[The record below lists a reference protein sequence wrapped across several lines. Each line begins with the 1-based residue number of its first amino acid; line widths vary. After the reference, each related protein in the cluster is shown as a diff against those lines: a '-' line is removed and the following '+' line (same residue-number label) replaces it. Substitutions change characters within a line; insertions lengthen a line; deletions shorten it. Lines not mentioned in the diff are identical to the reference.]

1 MKPKVATLERAPK
14 GMGPFDV
21 VPELGSED
29 LRAARAGKLSFD
41 DYVQRRVQAQIESMS
56 TVLTA
61 LETEELAQILRI
73 STAAD
78 PAIAHYY
85 ELMMRNV
92 DAVEVDD

>member
-1 MKPKVATLERAPK
+1 MKPKVATFER
-14 GMGPFDV
+14 
-21 VPELGSED
+21 VPALGSED

-41 DYVQRRVQAQIESMS
+41 DYVQRRVHKQIESMGI
-56 TVLTA
+56 VLTA

-92 DAVEVDD
+92 DATEADD